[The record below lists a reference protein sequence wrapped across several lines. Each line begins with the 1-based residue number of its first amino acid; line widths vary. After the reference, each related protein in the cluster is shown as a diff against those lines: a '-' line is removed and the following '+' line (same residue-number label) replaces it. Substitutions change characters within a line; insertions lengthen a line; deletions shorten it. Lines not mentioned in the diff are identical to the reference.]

1 MADLYRS
8 AFFIKGDIMKSLG
21 FKQVLIGSTLLTI
34 ASCGGPTGHTG
45 PTVQEFTSPNV
56 TVNAFVDA
64 LNNVDPSNAQ
74 SFVELYTDE
83 TFRSAEPGEE
93 SFFVIW
99 DDKFGEYKA
108 FSLQY
113 IRAIVYFDVVRDTN
127 SLASEFRAIEGED
140 ILDGNINGDFY
151 GDDYEVVDY
160 DSFTDSF
167 WGRNSGFEYEDE
179 DETTD
184 VNLMA
189 AEAEQMKF
197 IQKAAAVSYEFQ
209 VSMSKAMSLVTLG
222 AKVEMMQKDGSISAE
237 DLSVITKDAEKVSGV
252 SMADLFSMS
261 KEDVLKKASK
271 ELGSTPASIEQKLL
285 PGLFGINL

>member
-34 ASCGGPTGHTG
+34 ASCGGPTGPTG